1 MVWDAAS
8 CITVFFPSSAFIPS
22 CELTRLSHELAGGD
36 ASVILSRMATNLAG
50 RQRAR
55 FFEKRI
61 SHLNRDF
68 AMLRALNEEPRE
80 QPLQTLHAFAPEDNS
95 DLRLRLQPSDGSP
108 MRSTNTTAPVS
119 CFRGGLPPRV
129 VRRLHEHID
138 SNIDQRISVE
148 ALAKL
153 ANLSV
158 CYFVRA
164 FKQSVGVTPHDYL
177 IRRRVERTMKLLS
190 DTDMSLSEI
199 ALAAGFADQSHCARR
214 FRQHVGM
221 SPRDYRW
228 SMP

>member
-1 MVWDAAS
+1 MFRAA
-8 CITVFFPSSAFIPS
+8 T
-22 CELTRLSHELAGGD
+22 
-36 ASVILSRMATNLAG
+36 
-50 RQRAR
+50 
-55 FFEKRI
+55 
-61 SHLNRDF
+61 
-68 AMLRALNEEPRE
+68 EEPGEYLVQAPRS
-80 QPLQTLHAFAPEDNS
+80 FAPEGISEPRIELSS
-95 DLRLRLQPSDGSP
+95 D
-108 MRSTNTTAPVS
+108 STNRNDETGPMAY
-119 CFRGGLPPRV
+119 FRGGLPPRV
-129 VRRLHEHID
+129 VRRLREHID

-177 IRRRVERTMKLLS
+177 IRRRVERTMELLS
-190 DTDMSLSEI
+190 RTEMSLSEI

-228 SMP
+228 SRP